1 VIIADNTVMVGDQY
15 QELFDYVDAE
25 GSGFRRVTMPYSG
38 GIDMIVYQ

>member
-1 VIIADNTVMVGDQY
+1 VIIADNTVKLGEQY